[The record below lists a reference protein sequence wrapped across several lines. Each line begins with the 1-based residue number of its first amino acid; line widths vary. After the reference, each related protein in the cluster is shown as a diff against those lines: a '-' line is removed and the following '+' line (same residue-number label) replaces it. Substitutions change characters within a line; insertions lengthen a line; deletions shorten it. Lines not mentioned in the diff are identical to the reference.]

1 MASLL
6 QSSRPRDSLLF
17 PRTSQMMILHE
28 HLKDGER
35 DFVYIRS
42 LTRRMF
48 DRIRELRCTKCT
60 TLLSSRTPPWT
71 GPCGH
76 FFCNDHKGINFT
88 TNPDDVYEKHHVC
101 DESGEVPIPSS
112 RTGSV
117 TNNLLL
123 RDVHSA
129 MATRSAFSC
138 VDCKGIHPIHNSVG
152 CTQCPLSNGGD
163 RIVCVWCAAKKHKDD
178 RHRFRHVEE
187 SDEVSPRAPGAL
199 LHSLDVLDFP
209 LICAFLHCAACAQPL
224 VPKNVEGTV
233 QVQVRGEFVAA
244 SVRKYD
250 T

>member
-138 VDCKGIHPIHNSVG
+138 VDCKGIHPSTTALAAPNVP
-152 CTQCPLSNGGD
+152 CRMAATEL
-163 RIVCVWCAAKKHKDD
+163 CACGVLRRSTKTTAIDFDTSKN
-178 RHRFRHVEE
+178 RMRY
-187 SDEVSPRAPGAL
+187 L
-199 LHSLDVLDFP
+199 LV
-209 LICAFLHCAACAQPL
+209 PL
-224 VPKNVEGTV
+224 VLSSTHLTYWTSP
-233 QVQVRGEFVAA
+233 
-244 SVRKYD
+244 
-250 T
+250 